1 MFKWFHSSIK
11 NKLLIAFLVVGFVPI
26 LFFTIYMLFL
36 TQSEIVQK
44 SLYEEK
50 IQIDKIDKI
59 ISLHLRQ
66 LYHEIAFLSSV
77 EIMDDIVT
85 EDLDKRI
92 TILLEKKAKD
102 LQLDVALY
110 VVNKHGKIISSSKE
124 INSSIVPTKIEGF
137 FNKDKKLY
145 FYHAIYASF
154 NATQQLGYL
163 VLEYNLE
170 NLELFLTDKKNIN
183 TFLLSQEKQ
192 MVIGTKVPFVFD
204 THHNE
209 IIDEHHIVVY
219 KKEQNFLQGWYLVYA
234 VDKKIALAFL
244 YDFLEFILYMIPFI
258 LVVIIFISFEFS
270 KKVTTPIR
278 KLTSLTQTI
287 TKTKN
292 FDTNIVINTQ
302 DEIGVLSNSFNL
314 MLFMT
319 NKALNELQQENKMRL
334 ERFIHLVQIFHSI
347 MATKTTQECIEISI
361 QKLKELVVDAEVSFS
376 KTKLKNAIPLE
387 VINYKSGK
395 KEFFGSLYIEQSH
408 LEQENE
414 KEFFLSV
421 AQMITLQLERIML
434 VDKTVAASEAKS
446 AFISNMSHELRTP
459 LNSIIGFTQYL
470 LIYEDLTPDQQEII
484 GNIESSSQY
493 LLGMINDILDMAKI
507 EAGKMDVHYENI
519 ELIPFL
525 EDTFAMLM
533 PLVEEKNLAFSFNCS
548 LEKNFILFSD
558 PKLYKQVVINLLS
571 NSIKFTKEGSIEVFV
586 FVQENKLY
594 LEVVDSGIGLSKE
607 NLEKLFGDF
616 VQVDNVMQKKH
627 KGTGLG
633 LQLSRKMAKLLN
645 GDIIL
650 ESKGESYGVKATF
663 FVAL

>member
-36 TQSEIVQK
+36 TQSKIVQK